1 MKTIISTLVLILL
14 GSAVVAGVM
23 PEDILPK
30 VSDMSTASMPIET
43 TSEIAD
49 EPHPFIQFLTYVL
62 VLLIK

>member
-23 PEDILPK
+23 LEDILPE
-30 VSDMSTASMPIET
+30 VSDMSTKSMPIET

-49 EPHPFIQFLTYVL
+49 EPHPFIHFLTYVF
-62 VLLIK
+62 LILI

>member
-23 PEDILPK
+23 PEDIIPEVTY
-30 VSDMSTASMPIET
+30 VSTKSIPIEP

-49 EPHPFIQFLTYVL
+49 KKHTFMHFLRYIFL
-62 VLLIK
+62 VLI

>member
-23 PEDILPK
+23 PEDIMPE

-49 EPHPFIQFLTYVL
+49 EPHPFMQFLTYVL

>member
-1 MKTIISTLVLILL
+1 MKTIISTLVLIFL

-23 PEDILPK
+23 PEDIMPE

-49 EPHPFIQFLTYVL
+49 EPHPFMQFLTYVF
-62 VLLIK
+62 LILI

>member
-1 MKTIISTLVLILL
+1 MKTIIPTLVLILL

-23 PEDILPK
+23 PEDIMPE

-49 EPHPFIQFLTYVL
+49 EPHPFMQFLTYVL
-62 VLLIK
+62 VLLI

>member
-14 GSAVVAGVM
+14 GSAVVAGVI
-23 PEDILPK
+23 PEDIMPE

-49 EPHPFIQFLTYVL
+49 EPHPFMQFLTYVL

>member
-1 MKTIISTLVLILL
+1 MKTIIPTLVLILL

-23 PEDILPK
+23 PEDIMPE

-49 EPHPFIQFLTYVL
+49 EPHPFMHFLTYVF
-62 VLLIK
+62 LILI

>member
-1 MKTIISTLVLILL
+1 MKTIIPTLVLILL

-23 PEDILPK
+23 PEDIMPE

-49 EPHPFIQFLTYVL
+49 EPHPFMQFLTYVF
-62 VLLIK
+62 LILI

>member
-1 MKTIISTLVLILL
+1 MKTIIPTLILILL

-23 PEDILPK
+23 PEDIMPE

-49 EPHPFIQFLTYVL
+49 EPHPFMQFLTYVL

>member
-1 MKTIISTLVLILL
+1 MKTIIPTLVLILL

-23 PEDILPK
+23 PEDIMPQ
-30 VSDMSTASMPIET
+30 VTDMSTASMPIET

-49 EPHPFIQFLTYVL
+49 EPHPFMQFLTYVL

>member
-23 PEDILPK
+23 PEDILPE

-49 EPHPFIQFLTYVL
+49 EPHPFMQFLTYVL

>member
-1 MKTIISTLVLILL
+1 MKTIISTFVLILL

-23 PEDILPK
+23 PEDIMPE
-30 VSDMSTASMPIET
+30 VADMSTKSIPIDP

-62 VLLIK
+62 VLLI

>member
-1 MKTIISTLVLILL
+1 MKTIIPTVVLILL

-23 PEDILPK
+23 PEDIMPE

-62 VLLIK
+62 VLLI

>member
-23 PEDILPK
+23 PEDIIPK
-30 VSDMSTASMPIET
+30 VTDLATKSMPIEP

-49 EPHPFIQFLTYVL
+49 EPHPFMQFLTYVF
-62 VLLIK
+62 LILI

>member
-14 GSAVVAGVM
+14 GSAVVAGAM

-30 VSDMSTASMPIET
+30 VTDMSTKSIPIEP

-49 EPHPFIQFLTYVL
+49 EPHPFMQFLTYVF
-62 VLLIK
+62 LILI